1 MRFVDEVEITCIS
14 GRGGEGSVSFRS
26 EKYNPRGGPDG
37 GDGGR
42 GGNLVLY
49 ASTRSNTLDHLR
61 GRRVY
66 KAEPGVKG
74 GSNNRHG
81 RSGEDFRLKVP
92 VGTVVVDVES
102 GVELADLDHDGCEV
116 ILCRGGRGGRG
127 NCRFKTAQNRTPRKA
142 DQGGPAIERHVRLE
156 LKLIAD
162 VGLLGFP
169 NAGKSTFIS
178 VVSNARPKVADY
190 PFTTLVPNL
199 GVVSRGWDGGFVIAD
214 IPGLVQ
220 GASEG
225 HGLGHRFLKHV
236 ERCRFF
242 LHLVSASSYG
252 EPVEDPLERF
262 RAINGELAAF
272 REDLADRAQ
281 IVVLTKA
288 DLVPAEELEEL
299 IARFAEAGVEA
310 VPLSSVTGAGVDALC
325 DKCWLTLQAMLEAD
339 EDDDSGDPEQ
349 PDGL

>member
-1 MRFVDEVEITCIS
+1 MRFVDEIEITCIS
-14 GRGGEGSVSFRS
+14 GKGGAGSMSFRS
-26 EKYNPRGGPDG
+26 EKFNPRGGPDG

-42 GGNLVLY
+42 GGNVVLF
-49 ASTRSNTLDHLR
+49 ATTRSNTLDHLR

-66 KAEPGVKG
+66 QAEPGVPG

-81 RSGEDFRLKVP
+81 RSGEDHRLKVP
-92 VGTVVVDVES
+92 VGTVVVDVKS
-102 GVELADLDHDGCEV
+102 GVELADLEHDGAEV
-116 ILCRGGRGGRG
+116 VLCRGGRGGQG
-127 NCRFKTAQNRTPRKA
+127 NMRFKTSQNRTPRKA
-142 DQGGPAIERHVRLE
+142 GPGGTAVERRVRLE

-199 GVVSRGWDGGFVIAD
+199 GVVSRGWDDGFVIAD

-220 GASEG
+220 GASKG

-252 EPVEDPLERF
+252 EPVEDPLARW
-262 RAINGELAAF
+262 RAINAELAAF
-272 REDLADRAQ
+272 RADLAERPQ
-281 IVVLTKA
+281 LVVLTKV
-288 DLVPAEELEEL
+288 DLVGQEELDEL
-299 IARFAEAGVEA
+299 VAAFADVGVEA
-310 VPLSSVTGAGVDALC
+310 LSLSSVTRRGVDRLC
-325 DKCWLTLQAMLEAD
+325 DRCWLTLQAMLEAD
-339 EDDDSGDPEQ
+339 DDAADAPGDP
-349 PDGL
+349 GL

>member
-14 GRGGEGSVSFRS
+14 GKGGAGAVSFRT

-49 ASTRSNTLDHLR
+49 ATTRSNTLDHLR

-66 KAEPGVKG
+66 KADPGTNG
-74 GSNNRHG
+74 SSNNRHG
-81 RSGEDFRLKVP
+81 RSGQDYRLKVP
-92 VGTVVVDVES
+92 VGTVVVDVAS

-116 ILCRGGRGGRG
+116 VLCRGGRGGRG
-127 NCRFKTAQNRTPRKA
+127 NTRFKSAQNRTPRKA
-142 DQGGPAIERHVRLE
+142 DPGGRAIERHVRLE

-199 GVVSRGWDGGFVIAD
+199 GVVSRGWEGGFVIAD

-242 LHLVSASSYG
+242 LHLVSASSWG
-252 EPVEDPLERF
+252 EPVEDPLERY
-262 RAINGELAAF
+262 RAINGELFAF
-272 REDLADRAQ
+272 REDLAERPQ
-281 IVVLTKA
+281 IVVLTKT
-288 DLVPAEELEEL
+288 DLVSAEELADL
-299 IARFAEAGVEA
+299 TARFQAEGVE
-310 VPLSSVTGAGVDALC
+310 VFPLSSVTGAGVDELC
-325 DKCWLTLQAMLEAD
+325 DRCWLRLQAMLE
-339 EDDDSGDPEQ
+339 EDDDADPPADPE
-349 PDGL
+349 L